1 MVFTTR
7 NIAMTSKSKITDVL
21 AGRFALSCL
30 FSLSVLVLCSAE
42 TGAAQGYKAEKIN
55 ASPPQELS
63 AAVRETLS
71 GDALRVIGPNGPL
84 CEIWLRKVVPA
95 KTTVTEELGI
105 SFGQLAEGTLI
116 AAVRF
121 PSQVRDYRR
130 QRVKPGVY
138 TLRYAL
144 VPVDGNHSGVAP
156 QRDFLLAAPATADPS
171 PANITRDEALNLS
184 RKTTGTNHPSVWSI
198 AAGGDAAG
206 AVPTLN
212 HQEDGDLWLLELRVQ
227 VQRGGE
233 GAPTPAATVAM
244 RMVVVGFAPEA

>member
-1 MVFTTR
+1 M
-7 NIAMTSKSKITDVL
+7 
-21 AGRFALSCL
+21 
-30 FSLSVLVLCSAE
+30 
-42 TGAAQGYKAEKIN
+42 
-55 ASPPQELS
+55 
-63 AAVRETLS
+63 
-71 GDALRVIGPNGPL
+71 
-84 CEIWLRKVVPA
+84 
-95 KTTVTEELGI
+95 
-105 SFGQLAEGTLI
+105 
-116 AAVRF
+116 RF

-156 QRDFLLAAPATADPS
+156 QRDFLLAAPAAADPS
-171 PANITRDEALNLS
+171 PVNITRDEALNLS